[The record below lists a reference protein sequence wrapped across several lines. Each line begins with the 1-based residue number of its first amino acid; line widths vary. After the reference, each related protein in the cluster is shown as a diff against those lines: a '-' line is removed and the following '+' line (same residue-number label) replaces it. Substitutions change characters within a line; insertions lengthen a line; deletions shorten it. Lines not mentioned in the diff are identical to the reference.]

1 MDNQTVNIIVAVFSI
16 LIIIVFSV
24 KIYLDYRRFKKL
36 TESSSFPPWPA
47 KCPDYWK
54 VIEGDKGDEDVIC
67 QNIHSIGQCKTG
79 EGDEGKMDFNDRIF
93 KGGQGQLNK
102 CTWSNKCN
110 APWEGI
116 DTIC

>member
-16 LIIIVFSV
+16 LIIIVFLV
-24 KIYLDYRRFKKL
+24 KIYLDYTRFKKL
-36 TESSSFPPWPA
+36 TKNSSFPPWPA

-54 VIEGDKGDEDVIC
+54 VRKGDNGDEDVIC
-67 QNIHSIGQCKTG
+67 QNIHSIGICKTG
-79 EGDEGKMDFNDRIF
+79 EGTEGEMKFNESIF

-102 CTWSNKCN
+102 CSWSKKCYS
-110 APWEGI
+110 PWEGI